1 MTDREDFMT
10 RILEHRDDPDLEEP
24 VSTLQLAAHASD
36 FVLAGS
42 ETTATALATI
52 TYYLLRSPAAWAA
65 LSVEVRSAFTA
76 YEQVDYAST
85 QSLPYLH
92 AVIAEG
98 MRMYTPLPFS
108 LPRLVPQGG
117 DTVDGHFLPQDVRT
131 PDPKAFPQALPATH
145 FLAKRTEFRS

>member
-1 MTDREDFMT
+1 MT
-10 RILEHRDDPDLEEP
+10 RILEHRSDPDLEEP

-65 LSVEVRSAFTA
+65 LSDEVRSAFTA
-76 YEQVDYAST
+76 YEHVDYAST

-92 AVIAEG
+92 ATIAEG

-117 DTVDGHFLPQDVRT
+117 DTVDGHFLRQDVRKL
-131 PDPKAFPQALPATH
+131 DSKALPQALQSTDSV
-145 FLAKRTEFRS
+145 AKRTGIRP